1 MVLVTKEN
9 IHEATFNFIN
19 ENNIRVINF
28 EESMTEVYLQMITS
42 NHRFIVDREF
52 IREVFVDIAYVLN
65 PNDVYNKNRVLME
78 LGAIMDDSDEGDSEG
93 DSEGDDGPPDCLLDC
108 PDIETWFETSSIDTC
123 TDIVD
128 GYNQGCMSDCDVD
141 GDDPYEML

>member
-9 IHEATFNFIN
+9 IHDVTFNFIN

-28 EESMTEVYLQMITS
+28 EESMTEVYLQMVAS
-42 NHRFIVDREF
+42 NHRFIVKHQF

-78 LGAIMDDSDEGDSEG
+78 LGVILDEEN
-93 DSEGDDGPPDCLLDC
+93 EL
-108 PDIETWFETSSIDTC
+108 E
-123 TDIVD
+123 
-128 GYNQGCMSDCDVD
+128 
-141 GDDPYEML
+141 

>member
-28 EESMTEVYLQMITS
+28 EESMTEVYLQMIAS

-52 IREVFVDIAYVLN
+52 VAYVLN
-65 PNDVYNKNRVLME
+65 PNDVLNKNRVLIE
-78 LGAIMDDSDEGDSEG
+78 LGAIFDDSDEEG
-93 DSEGDDGPPDCLLDC
+93 NEL
-108 PDIETWFETSSIDTC
+108 E
-123 TDIVD
+123 
-128 GYNQGCMSDCDVD
+128 
-141 GDDPYEML
+141 

>member
-9 IHEATFNFIN
+9 IHQTTFNFIN

-28 EESMTEVYLQMITS
+28 EESMTEVYLQMIAS

-52 IREVFVDIAYVLN
+52 VREVFVDIAYVLN

-78 LGAIMDDSDEGDSEG
+78 LGVILDEEN
-93 DSEGDDGPPDCLLDC
+93 EL
-108 PDIETWFETSSIDTC
+108 E
-123 TDIVD
+123 
-128 GYNQGCMSDCDVD
+128 
-141 GDDPYEML
+141 

>member
-28 EESMTEVYLQMITS
+28 EESMTEVYLQMIAS
-42 NHRFIVDREF
+42 NHRFIVDRDF
-52 IREVFVDIAYVLN
+52 VREVFVDIAYVLN

-78 LGAIMDDSDEGDSEG
+78 LGVILDEEN
-93 DSEGDDGPPDCLLDC
+93 EL
-108 PDIETWFETSSIDTC
+108 E
-123 TDIVD
+123 
-128 GYNQGCMSDCDVD
+128 
-141 GDDPYEML
+141 

>member
-9 IHEATFNFIN
+9 IHDVTFNFIN

-42 NHRFIVDREF
+42 NHRFIVEHQF

-78 LGAIMDDSDEGDSEG
+78 LGVILDEEN
-93 DSEGDDGPPDCLLDC
+93 EL
-108 PDIETWFETSSIDTC
+108 E
-123 TDIVD
+123 
-128 GYNQGCMSDCDVD
+128 
-141 GDDPYEML
+141 